1 MAVLH
6 LAYWAG
12 EGAAKVYTC
21 YHLPGFRTCAYLL
34 LHKCQHGM
42 HGDVMGGDNG
52 KTTLLLDRDNY
63 VFRMGVQRSS

>member
-6 LAYWAG
+6 LAYWAD

-42 HGDVMGGDNG
+42 HGDVMGEIMENDTFAG
-52 KTTLLLDRDNY
+52 
-63 VFRMGVQRSS
+63 